1 MFSWLSQNIATI
13 IVCAVLIA
21 IVTLIIVYMR
31 RKKKNGSNCSCGC
44 GCENCALSGQCHGN
58 DKK

>member
-1 MFSWLSQNIATI
+1 MFSWLCQNIATI

-21 IVTLIIVYMR
+21 IVALIIVYMR
-31 RKKKNGSNCSCGC
+31 RKNKNGSNCSCGC

>member
-1 MFSWLSQNIATI
+1 MLSWLLQNVATI

-21 IVTLIIVYMR
+21 IVALIIVYLR
-31 RKKKNGSNCSCGC
+31 RSKKKGSNCSC

>member
-1 MFSWLSQNIATI
+1 MLSWLLQNIATI
-13 IVCAVLIA
+13 IVCAVLIE
-21 IVTLIIVYMR
+21 IVALIIVYLR

>member
-1 MFSWLSQNIATI
+1 MLSWLLQNIATI
-13 IVCAVLIA
+13 IVSAVLIA
-21 IVTLIIVYMR
+21 IVVMIIVYLR

>member
-1 MFSWLSQNIATI
+1 MFSWLCQNIATI

-21 IVTLIIVYMR
+21 IVALIIVYLR